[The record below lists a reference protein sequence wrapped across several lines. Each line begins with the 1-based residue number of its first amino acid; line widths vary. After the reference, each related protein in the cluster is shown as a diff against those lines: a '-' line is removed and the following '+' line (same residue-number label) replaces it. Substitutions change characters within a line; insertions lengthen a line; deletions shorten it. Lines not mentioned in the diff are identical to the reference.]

1 MYLLLL
7 EIQQMQLGTLLN
19 EILGWSKLTTELCL
33 KFSAGCAAKVDLSIL
48 KVSRTREYSFG
59 KLPG

>member
-19 EILGWSKLTTELCL
+19 EILEWSKLTTELCL

-48 KVSRTREYSFG
+48 KVSR
-59 KLPG
+59 L